1 MINWVK
7 LGMVTLDVILKLS
20 IQDPTKSAIADGT
33 MKIFDMLGES
43 FFEQRKLHRQREAIA
58 DKIAASCNTILDYHS
73 IEEERKAAIIEDIAT
88 TIESVDVSYHIVFE
102 KKFKFEEFYRLFSDA
117 AATIIVHYDTR
128 EVELFERLLRHV
140 SSIIYDAVLQGP
152 QFSNQGIKEIFSAM
166 DTLDERLDEIL
177 KKLSDIDKLVNT
189 KDQEFQKFDRLYRNT
204 IKERYGWV
212 RLLGASTIDRT
223 EKKYSLSIAYVRLE
237 MAQYD
242 EVGNHIN
249 PIKLLDSSKTILIE
263 GNAGSGKTTFL
274 QWLALSSASN
284 NVAEVPQFR
293 NTIPIM
299 IELRSHNC
307 KDLSL
312 NRAIQT
318 LMHDSNTPMP
328 ENWVNGYLESGNALI
343 LVDGIDEV
351 KQDEREY
358 VYDWI
363 ETLREKYKKVW
374 IVITSRP
381 YVEFDFALEYAHIN
395 ILPMSPRKIDV
406 FLNYWHKAV
415 LIEKNGV
422 SIQEAEDIKH
432 NLSLLISK
440 SDSIRKLV
448 SNPLLCAII
457 CALNYKNGTIF
468 STRRNDLYNDCCKL
482 LLSSRDQA
490 RDIHLYDHLNLEYDE
505 KRTILEYLAY
515 WMMKNDHVS
524 ADKEDVLKCIDRA
537 KKRLRIES
545 QQYPNKLILD
555 YFLERSGILR
565 SPSVDKIDFIHKSFQ
580 EYLAASEIY
589 REDDWGFIS
598 KKAFQIEWYETLIL
612 SMGFAS
618 NKNAKKVIQEILGGQ
633 SEESI
638 VIAAACAENTPS
650 LDPAIRTKI
659 NIELQKILPP
669 NNYEDC
675 KRLASAGEHVIP
687 MLAYNEEYTHD
698 QVYHCLVTL
707 SYIDSER
714 ILPVVGT
721 YLQPFAEK
729 RVVDCIEHIACS
741 YYGLDG
747 LGVFPEFYNSE
758 MAIAIKNYVIEMA
771 KSGSVS
777 IPESFITSFCEIE
790 AEDDH
795 QALQKIT
802 TLEIYNFQDLCK
814 DEYWK
819 LFTGVQDL
827 VVTGEF
833 DSLDILTD
841 FNKSLRSVTICDYSK
856 DCDMSL
862 ISGIALPKLEKLHI
876 HTGREIYFD
885 GEMLSSFSNLREFGL
900 YVYNIRSQIYL
911 DHFSNLKNL
920 KKIEIYAEFYSDIS
934 YDEIL
939 NKATV
944 DELMVYIPYR
954 CSIFEYENFKS
965 IIADHEENG
974 LKPIVKIQEFNYPFG
989 EELGSPTVYHY

>member
-1 MINWVK
+1 
-7 LGMVTLDVILKLS
+7 
-20 IQDPTKSAIADGT
+20 
-33 MKIFDMLGES
+33 
-43 FFEQRKLHRQREAIA
+43 
-58 DKIAASCNTILDYHS
+58 
-73 IEEERKAAIIEDIAT
+73 
-88 TIESVDVSYHIVFE
+88 
-102 KKFKFEEFYRLFSDA
+102 
-117 AATIIVHYDTR
+117 
-128 EVELFERLLRHV
+128 
-140 SSIIYDAVLQGP
+140 
-152 QFSNQGIKEIFSAM
+152 
-166 DTLDERLDEIL
+166 
-177 KKLSDIDKLVNT
+177 
-189 KDQEFQKFDRLYRNT
+189 
-204 IKERYGWV
+204 
-212 RLLGASTIDRT
+212 
-223 EKKYSLSIAYVRLE
+223 

-242 EVGNHIN
+242 ELGNHIN

-274 QWLALSSASN
+274 QWLALSSAAN

-328 ENWVNGYLESGNALI
+328 ENWVNGYLESGYALI

-381 YVEFDFALEYAHIN
+381 YVEFDFALEYAHVN
-395 ILPMSPRKIDV
+395 ILPMSPCKIDV

-537 KKRLRIES
+537 KKRLRLES
-545 QQYPNKLILD
+545 QQYSNNMILD

-618 NKNAKKVIQEILGGQ
+618 NKNAKKVIQEILGAQ
-633 SEESI
+633 NEESI

-650 LDPAIRTKI
+650 LDPAIRKKI

-669 NNYEDC
+669 KNYEDC

-687 MLAYNEEYTHD
+687 MLAFNEEYTHD

-741 YYGLDG
+741 YYDING
-747 LGVFPEFYNSE
+747 LGVFPDFINSE

-790 AEDDH
+790 VEDDH
-795 QALQKIT
+795 QALQNVVN
-802 TLEIYNFQDLCK
+802 LEIYSFQDLCK

-819 LFTGVQDL
+819 LFTSVQNL
-827 VVTGEF
+827 TVTGEF
-833 DSLDILTD
+833 DSLDILSD
-841 FNKSLRSVTICDYSK
+841 FKKSLRSVTICDYSK
-856 DCDMSL
+856 DCDISL
-862 ISGIALPKLEKLHI
+862 ISRIELPNLEKLHI

-885 GEMLSSFSNLREFGL
+885 GEILYSFTNLREFGL
-900 YVYNIRSQIYL
+900 YVYNNRSQIYL
-911 DHFSNLKNL
+911 DHFSNLKKL
-920 KKIEIYAEFYSDIS
+920 KRIAIYAEFYSDIS
-934 YDEIL
+934 YNEIL
-939 NKATV
+939 KQATV
-944 DELMVYIPYR
+944 EELVVYIPYGY
-954 CSIFEYENFKS
+954 SMFEYENFKS

-974 LKPIVKIQEFNYPFG
+974 LKPVIMTQEFNYPFG